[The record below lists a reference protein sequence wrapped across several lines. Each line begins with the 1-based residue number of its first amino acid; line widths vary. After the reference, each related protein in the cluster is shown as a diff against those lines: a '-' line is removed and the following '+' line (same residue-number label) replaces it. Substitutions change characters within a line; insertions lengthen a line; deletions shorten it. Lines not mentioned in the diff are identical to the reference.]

1 MSGQVLSAAAPWFGV
16 ALTVVF
22 AVVAVTAL
30 TARSLFVMASALAAV
45 AALGSASVLT
55 ARGGESALALAAL
68 AGVAPVLLFAGVL
81 LSARTAKPSRR
92 IAWLALVASV
102 AGAGLFAF
110 LAPELEEV
118 ATTVT
123 HTGRFGFWLAVLIFV
138 AAIGCVGLLA
148 YGERGVLARP
158 PSELEP

>member
-1 MSGQVLSAAAPWFGV
+1 V
-16 ALTVVF
+16 ALTVVL
-22 AVVAVTAL
+22 AGVAVTAL

-55 ARGGESALALAAL
+55 ARGGEAALALAAL

-102 AGAGLFAF
+102 AGAGLFVF
-110 LAPELEEV
+110 LAPELEAV
-118 ATTVT
+118 ATTVAP
-123 HTGRFGFWLAVLIFV
+123 TGPIGFWLAALVFAV
-138 AAIGCVGLLA
+138 VIGCVGLLA

-158 PSELEP
+158 PTEFEQ